1 MSILIVDDS
10 AVQRLMLA
18 STLKAAG
25 YDNLISVASA
35 AEAFQHLQLDA
46 PGDAPCSIDLML
58 VDLLM
63 PEMNGLEM
71 CRRVKEI
78 ARLRDIP
85 VIMVTGNSEDENLN
99 EAFATGVTD
108 YITKPPNKVALLAR
122 VRSALKLKAEMD
134 QRKARETDLMQTA
147 TQLTEALASLDEK
160 NRSLEVVLNS
170 LAEKHSQLQLAQE
183 QSERL
188 LLNILPAA
196 IAGRLKHEDNTIIA
210 DRFTDVT
217 VLFADIVDF
226 THFSARVSPEEL
238 VTRLNNVFSLFDQ
251 LAEKHRLEK
260 IKTIGDSYMVVG
272 GVPVARPDHA
282 EAVAEMALDMLAQL
296 PTLAGD
302 TFHVRVGIHTGP
314 VIAGVIGIKKFSY
327 DLWGDTVNLASRM
340 EELGVAD
347 HIQVSPATYAQL
359 QARYLLSE
367 RSPIQVKGKGEM
379 PTYFL
384 MGRKEALPTS

>member
-25 YDNLISVASA
+25 YGDLILAASA
-35 AEAFQHLQLDA
+35 AEAFQHLQLDT
-46 PGDAPCSIDLML
+46 PGEAPCPVDLML

-63 PEMNGLEM
+63 PEINGLEM
-71 CRRVKEI
+71 CRRIKDT

-85 VIMVTGNSEDENLN
+85 IIMVTGNAEDENLD

-134 QRKARETDLMQTA
+134 QRKAREADLMQTA
-147 TQLTEALASLDEK
+147 TQLTETLASLDEQ
-160 NRSLEVVLNS
+160 NRSLEQVLNS
-170 LAEKHSQLQLAQE
+170 LAEKHSQVQQAQE

-196 IAGRLKHEDNTIIA
+196 IAGRLKHEDSAIIA

-226 THFSARVSPEEL
+226 SQFSARVSPEEL

-251 LAEKHRLEK
+251 LADKHRLEK

-282 EAVAEMALDMLAQL
+282 EAVADMALDMLAQL
-296 PTLAGD
+296 PLLAGD
-302 TFHVRVGIHTGP
+302 TIHVRVGIHTGP

-340 EELGVAD
+340 EELGIAD
-347 HIQVSPATYAQL
+347 HIQVSPATFAQL
-359 QARYLLSE
+359 KGRYLLSE
-367 RSPIQVKGKGEM
+367 RGPILVKGKGEI

-384 MGRKEALPTS
+384 MGRKEATPND